1 MNCDE
6 LVQHNDHVEFEWFP
20 FTSAVLMR
28 QLNRTQVATTKPRR
42 FCCCMSADWYYG
54 TFLRSK
60 VVSWIVWAG
69 KLIPSMVPSMW
80 HFYARKLLRF
90 SKPTVKPSD
99 RQFLAYDVRGIK
111 AGFHEMEY
119 AIALPDARPA
129 VAELRRY
136 IEQHVLQGYYITLPI
151 TIRFTAMNHSYLS
164 PAYMRPTCYIT
175 VRTHLGHPV
184 STSFLR
190 GLGELWHRF
199 GGRPS
204 VASLYFV
211 RGPQLRL
218 SFPELDRFNTIRR
231 KLDPN
236 QMFTNDHIDD
246 LLGPMDDP
254 EEPAAIPPPSQNAV
268 FDDDMEKYEI

>member
-1 MNCDE
+1 
-6 LVQHNDHVEFEWFP
+6 
-20 FTSAVLMR
+20 
-28 QLNRTQVATTKPRR
+28 
-42 FCCCMSADWYYG
+42 
-54 TFLRSK
+54 
-60 VVSWIVWAG
+60 
-69 KLIPSMVPSMW
+69 MW

-90 SKPTVKPSD
+90 GKPTVKPSD
-99 RQFLAYDVRGIK
+99 RQFLNYDIRGIK
-111 AGFHEMEY
+111 IGFNEMEY

-136 IEQHVLQGYYITLPI
+136 MEQHVLQGYFVTLPI

-204 VASLYFV
+204 VSSLYFV

-218 SFPELDRFNTIRR
+218 SFPELDRFNDIRA

-236 QMFTNDHIDD
+236 QMFTNEHIED

-254 EEPAAIPPPSQNAV
+254 EKPSAIPPPSQAV
-268 FDDDMEKYEI
+268 YDDDMEKYEI